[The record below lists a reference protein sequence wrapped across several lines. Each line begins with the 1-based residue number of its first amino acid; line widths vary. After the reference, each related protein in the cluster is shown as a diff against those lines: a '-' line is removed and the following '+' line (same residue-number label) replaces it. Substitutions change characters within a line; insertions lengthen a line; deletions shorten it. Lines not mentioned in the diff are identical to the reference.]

1 MRFAGSARRRGGV
14 AGAAAAGGVAGRGG
28 SGPSALCTAVSLIGR
43 SRVVVSVGRSGG
55 RGPAP
60 GRVAGAGRSDAG
72 AAGAPGTGG
81 VSGKRAEAGGGG
93 GVWSGVGVG
102 AGRGGID
109 ASWPTEASANSSRGV
124 GGWEGRGGIGAR
136 RACVLM
142 PPRFRPVLV
151 LRARHSTG

>member
-1 MRFAGSARRRGGV
+1 MRFGGGARRRGG
-14 AGAAAAGGVAGRGG
+14 AARGGGCGGVAGRGEG
-28 SGPSALCTAVSLIGR
+28 GPSALCAAVSLIGR

-72 AAGAPGTGG
+72 TAGAPGAGG

-93 GVWSGVGVG
+93 GVWSGAGVC

-109 ASWPTEASANSSRGV
+109 ASGPAEASANSSRCV